1 MVMLMSDMFLSID
14 KIGLS
19 TRAANALHRNNYHTL
34 GDVLKLTETDLRGIK
49 NLGTKSVDEILMIQK
64 KYGSEDA
71 SNKSMVLS
79 GDGEGNI
86 VNTNDNPVI
95 DVLILEGEER
105 EIAIKCLKDMHILT
119 ESIELL
125 PARIY
130 NLLIIAGYSSLY
142 QLAYV
147 SESEL
152 LDATGLNEEEVS
164 LVVKIVKQEMQKYK
178 KEISSAIAASNRLS
192 NERPSSS
199 LYEVVNDSRYRDKV
213 LSFVKMNDQSL
224 VYSMLSPR
232 TVNRLLAYGYDNLS
246 DILFLEREDL
256 QKIKSM
262 GAKSV
267 SDVVQYRDAYLSENE
282 TRLMEF
288 LFGDEDLQI
297 GDDRIRD
304 IVLNQYQELKF
315 GGLSL
320 AEMSDMLNSKV
331 MVDMD
336 QLKKVLGRLLSE
348 NELEYVD
355 FRCYRVYDR
364 FEDILAECEDIDERN
379 RELVYR
385 RLQGMTLDAIGKEY
399 GLTRER
405 VRQIVKKEVHKV
417 QNYYFV
423 KKKKCL
429 FDEDYYRYLFET
441 YDFEKSV
448 GTEWLGVPASVIP
461 YLELNDVKRGKKKLD
476 TALED
481 VKGLDAGMRLKIK
494 NYLNRNKLFIDG
506 KWVDKKRSELER
518 VVVRKFCSDNVSF
531 EEFVQIYNRFLEQE
545 EIPFDEKIYCTDA
558 VKPTRRNRMS
568 EERYLLWKLNE
579 QIRYYEIDA
588 RDYTELFDE
597 LNLDSFENVEISTL
611 KLVREHPDIME
622 KYDIRDHY
630 ELHNLLRKVVPE
642 GAFHDFHCGRM
653 PMIRFGEFDRDA
665 AILSIVQDNAPISI
679 NDLAEVISE
688 EYGYEQGVIMANYL
702 QPLDV
707 YYHNGM
713 YILDQK
719 EMTEEKRR
727 KLLAALTDDFY
738 FIDEIRN
745 VYAGLIP
752 EADTE
757 EVNPYNLKKMGFR
770 VYPRYVVRN
779 YDSIDAYFN
788 DILTREDVTDITQY
802 RRRFCYVVSFSMTLM
817 TLKRSL
823 QVIEFEPNQII
834 HFRKLQQAGVT
845 RGMICDFCQGVYEF
859 VEDGAY
865 FSLQSIKKDGFSS
878 ELFDLGFSDWFY
890 ANLLISD
897 SRFKFSNMMRNL
909 IFRKGS
915 EIVTMQTF
923 LLSRI
928 REYGYIDIYDLMT
941 ELTDRYGCNVSDKW
955 SVIEKLYDTEVYHD
969 KVLDRLYANMEL
981 YYKDLEGGF

>member
-1 MVMLMSDMFLSID
+1 MLMSDMFLSID

-19 TRAANALHRNNYHTL
+19 NRAANVLHRANCHTL

-49 NLGTKSVDEILMIQK
+49 NLGSKTVDEILMIQK
-64 KYGSEDA
+64 KYGNVDA
-71 SNKSMVLS
+71 SEKSMVLS
-79 GDGEGNI
+79 GDEEGKI
-86 VNTNDNPVI
+86 VNTNDNPEI
-95 DVLILEGEER
+95 DVLILEGEKR
-105 EIAIKCLKDMHILT
+105 EIAIECMKNMHIST

-130 NLLIIAGYSSLY
+130 NLLVIAGYTLLY

-152 LDATGLNEEEVS
+152 LANTGLNEEEVS
-164 LVVKIVKQEMQKYK
+164 LVVKIVNLEIQKYQ
-178 KEISSAIAASNRLS
+178 KEISFAVATSNKE
-192 NERPSSS
+192 NDEIFPSS
-199 LYEVVNDSRYRDKV
+199 LYEAINESMYRNKV
-213 LSFVKMNDQSL
+213 LSFVKMNDRSIAN
-224 VYSMLSPR
+224 SMLSQR
-232 TVNRLLAYGYDNLS
+232 TKSRLMASGYDNLS
-246 DILFLEREDL
+246 DILFLEREEL

-267 SDVVQYRDAYLSENE
+267 SEVVQYRDAYISENE
-282 TRLMEF
+282 ARIMAF
-288 LFGDEDLQI
+288 LGGEEDSLI
-297 GDDRIRD
+297 GDDTIRD
-304 IVLNQYQELKF
+304 MVLHQFQELKF

-320 AEMSDMLNSKV
+320 AEMSDRINSKV
-331 MVDMD
+331 MVDPD
-336 QLKKVLGRLLSE
+336 RLKSVLGKLLSE
-348 NELEYVD
+348 KELEYVD

-364 FEDILAECEDIDERN
+364 FEDVLKECMDIDERN

-385 RLQGMTLDAIGKEY
+385 RLQGMTLDAIGKEC

-405 VRQIVKKEVHKV
+405 VRQIVKKEVQKV
-417 QNYYFV
+417 QNYYFER
-423 KKKKCL
+423 KNKRL
-429 FDEDYYRYLFET
+429 FDEDYYRYLYET

-448 GTEWLGVPASVIP
+448 GTEWLGVPASVAP
-461 YLELNDVKRGKKKLD
+461 YFELNDVKRGKKKLN

-506 KWVDKKRSELER
+506 RWVDKKRSELER
-518 VVVRKFCSDNVSF
+518 VAVRKFCSDNVSF

-622 KYDIRDHY
+622 KYDVRDHY

-665 AILSIVQDNAPISI
+665 AILSLLQDNAPISI

-688 EYGYEQGVIMANYL
+688 EYGYDPAVIMSNYL

-713 YILDQK
+713 YVLDQK
-719 EMTEEKRR
+719 EMTEENRLN
-727 KLLAALTDDFY
+727 LLAALTDDFY

-770 VYPRYVVRN
+770 VYPRYVFRH

-788 DILTREDVTDITQY
+788 DILTREDVTDITSY
-802 RRRFCYVVSFSMTLM
+802 RRKFCYVGSFSQTLM
-817 TLKRSL
+817 ILKRSL
-823 QVIEFEPNQII
+823 QVIEFEPNQVI

-845 RGMICDFCQGVYEF
+845 REMIRDFCQGVYEF

-897 SRFKFSNMMRNL
+897 SRFKFSSMMGNL
-909 IFRKGS
+909 IFHKGR
-915 EIVTMQTF
+915 EIVTLQSF
-923 LLSRI
+923 LLNLI
-928 REYGYIDIYDLMT
+928 REYGCIDVYDLMT
-941 ELTDRYGCNVSDKW
+941 ELTDRYSCKVSDRW
-955 SVIEKLYDTEVYHD
+955 DVLEKVKNTEAYHD
-969 KVLDRLYANMEL
+969 KVLDRLYANVDL
-981 YYKDLEGGF
+981 YYRDLEGGF